1 MESDLHFLRITDKAN
16 IPVPLDPDTDY
27 QVIAEISTY
36 GSDSTSNQDG
46 TYSYTHKA
54 RFIGEVQLVK
64 GDKVILG
71 KKKHGSHSQR
81 FRKKVI
87 DDGFE
92 YDHYMDVALRPDVFE
107 EISTIIEKYL

>member
-1 MESDLHFLRITDKAN
+1 MDSDLHFLRITDKAN
-16 IPVPLDPDTDY
+16 IPVPLEPDTDY

-71 KKKHGSHSQR
+71 KKKSSASQKWR
-81 FRKKVI
+81 RLVEGYGMDYDKWMQWQFTKFDELKE
-87 DDGFE
+87 E
-92 YDHYMDVALRPDVFE
+92 YENRTP
-107 EISTIIEKYL
+107 